1 MNLAPVTTGRPK
13 KKSLFRRA
21 FANQYNYILLAGIGL
36 FSIATFSWLP
46 LLVGAG
52 VEALWLTLGPDT
64 PFFRR
69 WALAQE
75 TAEQRERFEQQ
86 AAAAIG
92 GLEPGYVARFKQL
105 EALAQEIEKLA
116 EENPSLETS
125 LLQDE
130 MKKLGSLLHSWLQLA
145 AMHQR
150 LGGSIGDNSE
160 TEIQREINRLE
171 RALAGEKSRD
181 VQASLRQ
188 NLALEQKRMKQHQ
201 QITATFKVVTIKM
214 DTLEKSLRYLRTH
227 ILSIGKREELTSE
240 LDELVLGV
248 ESVAELEREIDPLDD
263 DLRRARAA
271 AAARGQK
278 TR

>member
-1 MNLAPVTTGRPK
+1 MTPSRPK

-21 FANQYNYILLAGIGL
+21 FANQYNYILLAGVGL

-46 LLVGAG
+46 LLIGAG

-69 WALAQE
+69 WVEAQE
-75 TAEQRERFEQQ
+75 SAEQRERFARE
-86 AAAAIG
+86 AAAAIH

-105 EALAQEIEKLA
+105 EALAAEIEKLA

-125 LLQDE
+125 LIQDE

-150 LGGSIGDNSE
+150 LGASIGDNSE
-160 TEIQREINRLE
+160 TEIQREINRIE
-171 RALAGEKSRD
+171 RALAGEKSRE

-188 NLALEQKRMKQHQ
+188 NLALEQKRMKQQQ
-201 QITATFKVVTIKM
+201 QIAATFKVVTIKM
-214 DTLEKSLRYLRTH
+214 DTLEKSFRYLRTH
-227 ILSIGKREELTSE
+227 IISIGRREELTSE

-248 ESVAELEREIDPLDD
+248 ESVEALESEIDPLDDD

-271 AAARGQK
+271 AAARKQK

>member
-1 MNLAPVTTGRPK
+1 MTTPRPK

-21 FANQYNYILLAGIGL
+21 FANQYNFILLAGIGL

-46 LLVGAG
+46 LLLGAG

-69 WALAQE
+69 WVEQQE
-75 TAEQRERFEQQ
+75 SAEQREKFEKQ
-86 AAAAIG
+86 AAAAIH
-92 GLEPGYVARFKQL
+92 GLEPGYVARFKAL
-105 EALAQEIEKLA
+105 EGLAAEISSLA

-125 LLQDE
+125 LIQDE
-130 MKKLGSLLHSWLQLA
+130 MKKLGSLLHSWLQMA
-145 AMHQR
+145 AVHQR
-150 LGGSIGDNSE
+150 LGRHIGDNSE
-160 TEIQREINRLE
+160 TEIQREINQLE
-171 RALAGEKSRD
+171 RSLAGEKSRE

-201 QITATFKVVTIKM
+201 AIASTFKVITIKM
-214 DTLEKSLRYLRTH
+214 DTLEKAFRYLRTH
-227 ILSIGKREELTSE
+227 ILAISKREQLTSE
-240 LDELVLGV
+240 LDELVIGV
-248 ESVAELEREIDPLDD
+248 DSVAELNAEIDPLDD

-271 AAARGQK
+271 AVRPQK